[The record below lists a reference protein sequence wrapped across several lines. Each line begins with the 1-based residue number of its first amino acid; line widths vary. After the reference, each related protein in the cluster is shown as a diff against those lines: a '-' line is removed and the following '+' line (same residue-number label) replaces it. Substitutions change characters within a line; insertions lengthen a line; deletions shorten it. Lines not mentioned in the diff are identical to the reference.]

1 MNRVRAG
8 LVIAA
13 IAIGSALAGA
23 GVEHALAPRGR
34 RPHGG
39 PPGPPMAELAG
50 QQAKRRKD
58 MLERMSKEL
67 DLSTAQRAGIDSV
80 LQHTDS
86 ALLSVRLETQ
96 PRVQHIFENSRN
108 EIRAR
113 LDTEQRKKFEDLRPK
128 RR

>member
-8 LVIAA
+8 LVIGA
-13 IAIGSALAGA
+13 IVIGSALAGA
-23 GVEHALAPRGR
+23 GVERALVPRHRPRG
-34 RPHGG
+34 G
-39 PPGPPMAELAG
+39 PMGPTAE
-50 QQAKRRKD
+50 QQAKRRQD

-80 LQHTDS
+80 LQRTDS
-86 ALLSVRLETQ
+86 ALMRVRLETQ
-96 PRVQHIFENSRN
+96 PRVQRILETSRG

-113 LDTEQRKKFEDLRPK
+113 LDTEQRTKFEKLGPK